1 MRLALLAASALT
13 LAATGAFAQSQIS
26 PACRPDADG
35 RVDFQA
41 CADAAPVGSPERG
54 LSLINLA
61 TLAFLAQDYAK
72 AVQLYDEAVPPGQKL
87 YSDIRLH
94 AYRGAA
100 YFRVGRTDEAAA
112 DARVVLRLLSGE
124 RLPGFPAQQPPY
136 DPVEVLGR
144 VLEILKQVEDP
155 GYPAALARFRALPAR
170 DWVDHANRAGALAQL
185 EDFEGA
191 LLSNA
196 EALRAAPD
204 HPQVLNN
211 ACYLLAS
218 MARAVEG
225 LPYCERAVAAA
236 PEVAAIRHSYAT
248 ALAGAGQCARAHAE
262 LAEARRLDPVS
273 VVFRSRIAC
282 TPR

>member
-1 MRLALLAASALT
+1 MKSALVAASLLLLTATAARAQDPRLA
-13 LAATGAFAQSQIS
+13 
-26 PACRPDADG
+26 PCRPDAQG

-41 CADAAPVGSPERG
+41 CADAAPLGSPERG

-144 VLEILKQVEDP
+144 VLEILKHVDDP
-155 GYPAALARFRALPAR
+155 AYPEALARFRALPAR
-170 DWVDHANRAGALAQL
+170 DWFDFANRAATLGLL

-191 LLSNA
+191 LLANN

-204 HPQVLNN
+204 QPAVLNN

-218 MARAVEG
+218 AGRAAEG
-225 LPYCERAVAAA
+225 LSYCERAVAAA
-236 PEVAAIRHSYAT
+236 PNVAAIRHSYAT
-248 ALAGAGQCARAHAE
+248 ALAGDGQCARAEVE

-273 VVFRSRIAC
+273 VIFQSGIAC
-282 TPR
+282 AQR